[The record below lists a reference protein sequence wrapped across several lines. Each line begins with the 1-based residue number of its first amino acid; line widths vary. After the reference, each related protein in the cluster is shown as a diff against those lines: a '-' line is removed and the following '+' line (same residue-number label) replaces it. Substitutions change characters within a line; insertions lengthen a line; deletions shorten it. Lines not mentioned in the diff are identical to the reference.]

1 MSTPTPSPWTRALGP
16 ALLALG
22 TFAVFSLVHS
32 LSFQPLAARYRAQL
46 TEAGAVGA
54 SIDPRLAVSPVP
66 PRVQELLRLNSV
78 TSPEA
83 DRLMASG
90 QLATDLVRD
99 VSELADGIG
108 LDIVESEP
116 GLVTRSGGTLE
127 VRAQLRLR
135 ARYTQI
141 VELLDRFA
149 QQRALVRIERLMVS
163 PGEGETVDVELHV
176 ASVLLKRGATTP

>member
-1 MSTPTPSPWTRALGP
+1 MSAPNPAPWTRSLGP

-22 TFAVFSLVHS
+22 TFAVFSLVNS
-32 LSFQPLAARYRAQL
+32 LSFQPLAARYHEQL
-46 TEAGAVGA
+46 AKAGAVGA

-78 TSPEA
+78 TTAEA
-83 DRLMASG
+83 DRLVASG
-90 QLATDLVRD
+90 QLATDLVRT
-99 VSELADGIG
+99 VSDLADGIG

-116 GLVTRSGGTLE
+116 GVVTQSGGTLE

-135 ARYTQI
+135 ARYAQI

-149 QQRALVRIERLMVS
+149 QQRALVRIERLVVS
-163 PGEGETVDVELHV
+163 PGEGDRVEVELRV
-176 ASVLLKRGATTP
+176 ASVRLKRGGTAR